1 MVFIRH
7 LKVDCNRNRTST
19 PYYTK
24 MKVRGLE
31 VVTEMRLALSQASFV
46 TLRISTCGI
55 ESSVELNIKQ
65 HAMGELKI
73 SIFK

>member
-1 MVFIRH
+1 MAFTRH

-19 PYYTK
+19 PYFTTK
-24 MKVRGLE
+24 MVRGLE
-31 VVTEMRLALSQASFV
+31 VVTKMRLALSQASFV
-46 TLRISTCGI
+46 TLRILTYGI

-65 HAMGELKI
+65 HAIGGLKI